1 MWNILTQVSFKTRK
15 SCRSSWERTSGIGP
29 RLPVFSPSEAEG
41 LSEED
46 NDELGS
52 GVKSEATVVAFGR
65 KGLEAEGGHEARRTA
80 AAAAAA
86 ADCKRRAPNIHNISL
101 QICPDSSS

>member
-1 MWNILTQVSFKTRK
+1 M
-15 SCRSSWERTSGIGP
+15 
-29 RLPVFSPSEAEG
+29 
-41 LSEED
+41 
-46 NDELGS
+46 
-52 GVKSEATVVAFGR
+52 KSEATVVAFGR